1 MSYTTIDY
9 PEAYFQV
16 RHFTGTGSSQA
27 YTLDG
32 DTNLQPDLVWF
43 NCNNTE
49 HPRMYD
55 AVRGVQKHL
64 RTSGNF
70 AEGTDGNGLTAFGS
84 DGWTHGSGSEG
95 NPSSVLATAWCWKAG
110 AGSGSSNE
118 AGSINTTSTSVDTT
132 SKFSISTY
140 TGNDTAGAT
149 IGHGIGSAPHFVI
162 VKSRSHAQHWAVYHH
177 KNTSAPETDVLI
189 LSNDGATSDS
199 VNRWNDT
206 APSST
211 LITFGQE
218 NQINGPSYTYV
229 AYAWS
234 EVQGFSK
241 FGSYTGNGNADGTFI
256 YTGFRPAWVM
266 TKRTDSTSSWHIYDN
281 KRDTY
286 NLVQSKAVADDAV
299 TYASGTEVDFV
310 SNGVKIR
317 GTGSDLN
324 ASGGSF
330 IFMAFAHSPFVNSE
344 GIPCN
349 AR

>member
-140 TGNDTAGAT
+140 
-149 IGHGIGSAPHFVI
+149 
-162 VKSRSHAQHWAVYHH
+162 K
-177 KNTSAPETDVLI
+177 
-189 LSNDGATSDS
+189 
-199 VNRWNDT
+199 
-206 APSST
+206 
-211 LITFGQE
+211 
-218 NQINGPSYTYV
+218 
-229 AYAWS
+229 
-234 EVQGFSK
+234 
-241 FGSYTGNGNADGTFI
+241 
-256 YTGFRPAWVM
+256 
-266 TKRTDSTSSWHIYDN
+266 
-281 KRDTY
+281 
-286 NLVQSKAVADDAV
+286 
-299 TYASGTEVDFV
+299 
-310 SNGVKIR
+310 
-317 GTGSDLN
+317 
-324 ASGGSF
+324 
-330 IFMAFAHSPFVNSE
+330 
-344 GIPCN
+344 
-349 AR
+349 

>member
-1 MSYTTIDY
+1 MAYTTIDD

-32 DTNLQPDLVWF
+32 DTDMQPDYIWF
-43 NCNNTE
+43 NCNNSE

-64 RTSGNF
+64 RTSGYW
-70 AEGTDGNGLTAFGS
+70 AEGTDGNGLTAFDS
-84 DGWTHGSGSEG
+84 DGWTHGSGPEG
-95 NPSSVLATAWCWKAG
+95 NPSSVLATAWCWKESATAG
-110 AGSGSSNE
+110 FDIVS
-118 AGSINTTSTSVDTT
+118 
-132 SKFSISTY
+132 Y
-140 TGNDTAGAT
+140 TGNGTDDTD
-149 IGHGIGSAPHFVI
+149 ISHNLSAVPKMII
-162 VKSRSHAQHWAVYHH
+162 VKNRDAADSWQVYHGA
-177 KNTSAPETDVLI
+177 NTAAPETDYLI
-189 LSNDGATSDS
+189 LDTDVATADAAGRWSDEAPTSSVFTLGDGAE
-199 VNRWNDT
+199 VNTDT
-206 APSST
+206 EDY
-211 LITFGQE
+211 I
-218 NQINGPSYTYV
+218 
-229 AYAWS
+229 AYCFA
-234 EVQGFSK
+234 EKQGFSK

-286 NLVQSKAVADDAV
+286 NLVQSKAVANDAV

-330 IFMAFAHSPFVNSE
+330 IFAAFAEAPLVNSN
-344 GIPCN
+344 GVPCN